1 MSSLSK
7 TQFPTDSAALKVSWI
22 DKIKAG
28 IGGKKTAKDEDLWV
42 ESKKCKEQIFIAELE
57 TNLKVCPHCDYHF
70 RLETRQRIHQLMDQ
84 ESFKEYDQQLTSSD
98 PLKFRDT
105 KKYKDRIKS
114 SVKKGLSNDAVITG
128 SGTIEGLP
136 VELCVF
142 DFSFMGGSMGSV
154 VGEKITRGIERA
166 MENKSALIIAS
177 CSGGARMQEGIFS
190 LMQMVKTS
198 AALKKLSNQ
207 KIPYIS
213 LLRDPTMGGVS
224 ASFSMLGDIII
235 AEPGAL
241 IVFAGPRVIE
251 QTIKQKLPDGF
262 QRAEF
267 LLDHGLIDN
276 VVHRKD
282 LKSTVADLLKI
293 LKNSPAQKVSMQEEA
308 EKETALTTPPEILGA

>member
-1 MSSLSK
+1 M
-7 TQFPTDSAALKVSWI
+7 SWI

-28 IGGKKTAKDEDLWV
+28 LGGKKTAKDEDLWV
-42 ESKKCKEQIFIAELE
+42 ECKKCKEQIFIAELE
-57 TNLKVCPHCDYHF
+57 ANLKVCPHCDYHF

-128 SGTIEGLP
+128 SGTIEGLS

-190 LMQMVKTS
+190 LMQMAKTS

-213 LLRDPTMGGVS
+213 LLTDPTMGGVS
-224 ASFSMLGDIII
+224 ASFSMLGDIIL

-241 IVFAGPRVIE
+241 IGFAGPRVIE

-267 LLDHGLIDN
+267 LLNHGLIDN
-276 VVHRKD
+276 VVNRKD
-282 LKSTVADLLKI
+282 LKSTLADLLKI
-293 LKNSPAQKVSMQEEA
+293 LKNSPAPKISMQEE
-308 EKETALTTPPEILGA
+308 ETVLTNPPELLGA

>member
-1 MSSLSK
+1 
-7 TQFPTDSAALKVSWI
+7 
-22 DKIKAG
+22 
-28 IGGKKTAKDEDLWV
+28 
-42 ESKKCKEQIFIAELE
+42 
-57 TNLKVCPHCDYHF
+57 
-70 RLETRQRIHQLMDQ
+70 MDQ

-190 LMQMVKTS
+190 LMQMAKTS
-198 AALKKLSNQ
+198 ATLKKLSNQ

-213 LLRDPTMGGVS
+213 LLTDPTMGGVS
-224 ASFSMLGDIII
+224 ASFSMLGDIIL

-241 IVFAGPRVIE
+241 IGFAGPRVIE

-282 LKSTVADLLKI
+282 LKSTLADLLKI
-293 LKNSPAQKVSMQEEA
+293 LKKSPAQKFSMQEE
-308 EKETALTTPPEILGA
+308 ETVLTPPPELLEA

>member
-1 MSSLSK
+1 M
-7 TQFPTDSAALKVSWI
+7 SWI

-42 ESKKCKEQIFIAELE
+42 DCKKCKEQVYIAELE

-70 RLETRQRIHQLMDQ
+70 RLETRQRIHQLIDQ
-84 ESFKEYDQQLTSSD
+84 DTFTEYNQNLTSSD
-98 PLKFRDT
+98 PLKFKDT
-105 KKYKDRIKS
+105 KKYKERIKAS
-114 SVKKGLSNDAVITG
+114 IKKGISNDAVVTG
-128 SGTIEGLP
+128 SGLMEGMPL
-136 VELCVF
+136 ELCVF

-190 LMQMVKTS
+190 LMQMAKTS

-213 LLRDPTMGGVS
+213 LLTDPTMGGVS
-224 ASFSMLGDIII
+224 ASFSMLGDIIL

-241 IVFAGPRVIE
+241 IGFAGPRVIE

-282 LKSTVADLLKI
+282 LKSTLAHLLKI
-293 LKNSPAQKVSMQEEA
+293 LKNSPAPKISMQNEE
-308 EKETALTTPPEILGA
+308 TVLTTPPEVIGA

>member
-1 MSSLSK
+1 M
-7 TQFPTDSAALKVSWI
+7 SWI

-42 ESKKCKEQIFIAELE
+42 ECKKCKEQIFIAELE

-114 SVKKGLSNDAVITG
+114 SIKKGLSNDAVITG
-128 SGTIEGLP
+128 SGTIDGLP

-190 LMQMVKTS
+190 LMQMAKTS

-213 LLRDPTMGGVS
+213 LLTDPTMGGVS
-224 ASFSMLGDIII
+224 ASFSMLGDIIL

-241 IVFAGPRVIE
+241 IGFAGPRVIE

-282 LKSTVADLLKI
+282 LKSTLADLLKI
-293 LKNSPAQKVSMQEEA
+293 LKNSPAPKISMQEE
-308 EKETALTTPPEILGA
+308 KTVITTPPELLGA

>member
-1 MSSLSK
+1 M
-7 TQFPTDSAALKVSWI
+7 SWI

-28 IGGKKTAKDEDLWV
+28 LGRKKTAKDEDLWV
-42 ESKKCKEQIFIAELE
+42 ECKKCKEQIFIAELE
-57 TNLKVCPHCDYHF
+57 ANLKVCPHCDYHF

-114 SVKKGLSNDAVITG
+114 SIKKGLSNDAVITG

-154 VGEKITRGIERA
+154 VGEKITRSIERA

-190 LMQMVKTS
+190 LMQMAKTS
-198 AALKKLSNQ
+198 AALKKLCSQ

-213 LLRDPTMGGVS
+213 LLTDPTMGGVS
-224 ASFSMLGDIII
+224 ASFSMLGDIIL

-241 IVFAGPRVIE
+241 IGFAGPRVIE

-276 VVHRKD
+276 VIHRKD
-282 LKSTVADLLKI
+282 LKSTLADLLKI
-293 LKNSPAQKVSMQEEA
+293 LKNSPAPKISMQK
-308 EKETALTTPPEILGA
+308 EKKTVLTNHPELLGT